1 MKVYRISKCKY
12 IDDLS
17 GTGSA
22 TFAGR
27 WHSKGTHVLYTAATP
42 SLALLESVA
51 HMAKV
56 ALDGY
61 CMITLDIPTDT
72 IQEPEIQSMPDN
84 WQQNPSPDSLK
95 VFGDLFILKNEGL
108 ELKLPSVIMPEDFN
122 YLINPNHKDFKKVK
136 VLSKR
141 NLFIDGRL
149 FK

>member
-1 MKVYRISKCKY
+1 MNVYRISKCKY

-27 WHSKGTHVLYTAATP
+27 WHSKGTHILYTAATP

-56 ALDGY
+56 LLDGY

-72 IQEPEIQSMPDN
+72 IQELQIQTLQEN

-95 VFGDLFILKNEGL
+95 VFGNLFILKNEGL
-108 ELKLPSVIMPEDFN
+108 ALKVPSVIMPEDSN

-136 VLSKR
+136 VLAKR
-141 NLFIDGRL
+141 NLFIDNRL